1 MENIAKLIKKNAK
14 EIEREYLLPV
24 FNVPEI
30 YTPLHMFDRVRVLG
44 KTKDL
49 KRLKNKP

>member
-14 EIEREYLLPV
+14 AIEAEYLLPV

-30 YTPLHMFDRVRVLG
+30 YTPLQIKKAMS
-44 KTKDL
+44 KD
-49 KRLKNKP
+49 KYIKQRLKKKT